1 LTYDERMK
9 ILVVG
14 AKGMLGTMVA
24 GVFAQEKPLLWDKE
38 ELDITNFEEVKTKL
52 ALEHPDIVINT
63 AAYTAVDKA
72 ESEKEMAFAVNA
84 EGPKNLALVCKEIGA
99 TLIHYSTDYV
109 FSGTNQ
115 EGYAE
120 DDMAG
125 SAVNVYGESK
135 LLGEKAVQ
143 ESGVNFYILRTAWL
157 YGPNGKNFV
166 ETMLELAKTKK
177 ELRVINDQWG
187 CPTFTKDVALATKY
201 VVGSKKPFGIY
212 HAVNSGRASW
222 YKFAQEIFRL
232 SQTDINVVPIPASAY
247 PLPTKRPSYSVL
259 KNTKSI
265 PMRSWQEA
273 LADYISSKS

>member
-1 LTYDERMK
+1 MK